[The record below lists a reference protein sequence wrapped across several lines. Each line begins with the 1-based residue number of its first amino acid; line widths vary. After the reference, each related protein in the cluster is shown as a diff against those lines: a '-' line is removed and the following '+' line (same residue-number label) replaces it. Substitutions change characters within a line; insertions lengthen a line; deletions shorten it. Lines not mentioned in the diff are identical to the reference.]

1 MKDPLLLVGIF
12 FLVTFGMVVLS
23 SISPF
28 LFPNYF
34 IYIFLGVLAF
44 LVFSRTDFDLLLV
57 FNKYFYV
64 FSILF
69 LILPLLIGQV
79 TRGTVRWIQIGA
91 LTIQPAEIVR
101 PFILLFFARFLYE
114 KELTLKR
121 IFKSLILLFFP
132 LFLILI
138 QPSLG
143 VTILTAIG
151 FLGVLV
157 ASSIDKKK
165 ILFFALV
172 TLAVLP
178 LGWFVLAPYQKERI
192 QTFLSPEKDP
202 FGSGYNSIQSTIAV
216 GSGKMFGRGLGEG
229 VQTQL
234 SFLPE
239 RHTDFIFASIA
250 EELGFLGATLVLIGV
265 FFVLFRVTKIVENS
279 KGPEARAFTSGIFL
293 TFLVQSLIHIGM
305 NMGIMPV
312 TGLPLPLV
320 SAGGSSFLATMI
332 ALGMVYSAKKN

>member
-1 MKDPLLLVGIF
+1 MKDPLFIVGIF
-12 FLVTFGMVVLS
+12 FLIIFGVLVLS
-23 SISPF
+23 SIAPF
-28 LFPNYF
+28 LFPLYF
-34 IYIFLGVLAF
+34 VYIVLGTLAF
-44 LVFSRTDFDLLLV
+44 VFFARLDFDILLV
-57 FNKYFYV
+57 FNKYFYI
-64 FSILF
+64 FSIIF
-69 LILPLLIGQV
+69 LILPLIIGQV
-79 TRGTVRWIQIGA
+79 TRGTVRWIQIGP

-114 KELTLKR
+114 KELNLKR
-121 IFKSLILLFFP
+121 IVKSLILLFFP
-132 LFLILI
+132 LLLILV

-157 ASSIDKKK
+157 ASSIDKKRM
-165 ILFFALV
+165 LVFFLM
-172 TLAVLP
+172 TLTILP

-192 QTFLSPEKDP
+192 ATFLSPEKDP
-202 FGSGYNSIQSTIAV
+202 YGSGYNSIQSVIAV
-216 GSGKMFGRGLGEG
+216 GSGKLTGRGLGEG

-239 RHTDFIFASIA
+239 RHTDFIFASIS
-250 EELGFLGATLVLIGV
+250 EELGFLGASLILLGV
-265 FFVLFRVTKIVENS
+265 FFVLFRITKIAEDS

-293 TFLVQSLIHIGM
+293 TFLVQSLIHVGM

-320 SAGGSSFLATMI
+320 SAGGSSFLATMM
-332 ALGMVYSAKKN
+332 ALGMVYAAKKK